1 MQKVEI
7 LNEYK
12 NQDDKILL
20 SHILD
25 KIEISKKKQEIQIT
39 DFLDMYQIVLVR
51 NFLKKINFSEF
62 IFNGGFENSE
72 RKVAIFYPEN
82 IEEDEVNQE
91 FLKKCKIIKITL
103 PEEEKG
109 KYVHRNYLGGIIK
122 LGIKREKVGDILVF
136 EDGAD
141 IVVKEETAQILTNEL
156 KTLTRFSNSI
166 LQVKEISEIRK
177 PEIKKEEINIIVPS
191 LRLDNIVSD
200 LARTSRNKAVQI
212 LNQER
217 VFVNGQNEI
226 KPSKSIKVGDKIT
239 VRGKGRFVVKQ
250 IEGTTRSG
258 RTVLLIEKFV

>member
-12 NQDDKILL
+12 KQDDKILL

-91 FLKKCKIIKITL
+91 FLKKCKIIRIT
-103 PEEEKG
+103 
-109 KYVHRNYLGGIIK
+109 
-122 LGIKREKVGDILVF
+122 
-136 EDGAD
+136 
-141 IVVKEETAQILTNEL
+141 KEETGQILADEL

-166 LQVKEISEIRK
+166 IQVKEILEIRK

-217 VFVNGQNEI
+217 VFVNGQNET
-226 KPSKSIKVGDKIT
+226 KPSKNVKVNDIIT
-239 VRGKGRFVVKQ
+239 IRGKGRFVIK
-250 IEGTTRSG
+250 ENTGSTRSG
-258 RTVLLIEKFV
+258 RIILKIEKFI